1 MGNYKKGKFKLY
13 GRVAVVTGA
22 ARGIGKQISLA
33 YASEGVNIAL
43 VDINQDNLN
52 NVLNEIDNNFNDVK
66 VIGLKC
72 DIGNISEVNETISKV
87 LEEFRKIDFLVNNA
101 GITFR
106 SKIENLNIS
115 DWNKLMSVNLN
126 GVLYC
131 CKAVIPIMKRRG
143 KGKIINS
150 CSNMAYIPDVD
161 MAAYCISKA
170 GVEILTKVLASEL
183 APYGIYVNAYSPRII
198 KTNMTE
204 DLIKSRGKQKLKF
217 ISLKKFGEVEDVAS
231 LVLFLSSELSDYI
244 TGAIIPVNGGLL

>member
-87 LEEFRKIDFLVNNA
+87 LEKFRKIDFLVNNA

-115 DWNKLMSVNLN
+115 D
-126 GVLYC
+126 
-131 CKAVIPIMKRRG
+131 
-143 KGKIINS
+143 
-150 CSNMAYIPDVD
+150 
-161 MAAYCISKA
+161 
-170 GVEILTKVLASEL
+170 
-183 APYGIYVNAYSPRII
+183 
-198 KTNMTE
+198 
-204 DLIKSRGKQKLKF
+204 
-217 ISLKKFGEVEDVAS
+217 
-231 LVLFLSSELSDYI
+231 
-244 TGAIIPVNGGLL
+244 